1 MIDNILRL
9 LDLWQSRYLLRKL
22 DKRWAEAVESGNRLE
37 VYRTTHDIS
46 ETKRRI
52 RELETE

>member
-9 LDLWQSRYLLRKL
+9 LDLWQLRRRLKKL

-46 ETKRRI
+46 ETKRMI
-52 RELETE
+52 QELES